1 MKFAISLPN
10 FGWFGNI
17 DTLVEVA
24 VDAEE
29 AGWDGFFVWD
39 HMVVFPPEEAL
50 LFADPWIAL
59 TAIAA
64 ETKKIRLGPMIT
76 PVPRRRPWK
85 LAREAVTL
93 DHYSKGRLILGVGLG
108 APPNTEFEMFGEE
121 TDNRI
126 RAEKLEEGLDI
137 MMGLW
142 SGESFSHEG
151 KHFKVDETVFIPK
164 PLQSPTIPI
173 WVGGGWPNKRPFKRA
188 AKYDGVIPVHSE
200 WPQVLNSNEFE
211 QIVEIVKS
219 ERGNLDNYDVVAS
232 GQTSGTDRDKDTAIL
247 RPWADAGMTWWIE
260 DINGMRA
267 GIDDLRKRIRDGP
280 PLL

>member
-200 WPQVLNSNEFE
+200 WPQVLNSNEFK

-219 ERGNLDNYDVVAS
+219 ERGSLDNYDVVAS
-232 GQTSGTDRDKDTAIL
+232 GQTSGTDRDKDKAIL

-280 PLL
+280 PSL